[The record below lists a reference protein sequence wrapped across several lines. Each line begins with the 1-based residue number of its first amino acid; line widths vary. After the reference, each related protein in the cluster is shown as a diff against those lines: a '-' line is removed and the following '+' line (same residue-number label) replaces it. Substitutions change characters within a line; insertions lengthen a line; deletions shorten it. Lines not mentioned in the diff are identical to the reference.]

1 MMIPLL
7 WLSLVISNDGAH
19 DRSVTRTLKDY
30 EPSDEERKQQAEI
43 AEVGNPVMM

>member
-1 MMIPLL
+1 
-7 WLSLVISNDGAH
+7 
-19 DRSVTRTLKDY
+19 LKDY